1 MYTWLSDPRGMQ
13 LACKDE
19 AVHRLAVQ
27 VRNADVD
34 RAGAIGCLL
43 DAGASSR
50 SEASYL
56 TSQGTKRPLY
66 FCKASAYCALPG
78 ACTCYIH
85 GRLVHQYP
93 RSRKPDTDTIP
104 RAAQRRR
111 QAQCG
116 CARRGEGIS
125 VSVREVKIDLTPITE
140 IPVLSWPRWA
150 PARLGVTCDTLRLT
164 LWALDPSGCL
174 GNGRGRLSEQRPLV
188 GREDVHLH
196 PVDGLPVILQN
207 AARIT

>member
-1 MYTWLSDPRGMQ
+1 MTQHTAESAPVQRQLRALQKEAAMSTWLSDPRGMW

-104 RAAQRRR
+104 RAAQRWR

-116 CARRGEGIS
+116 CARGGEKAS
-125 VSVREVKIDLTPITE
+125 PCRYEKSRSTSL
-140 IPVLSWPRWA
+140 LSQRYLCSLGLDGRP
-150 PARLGVTCDTLRLT
+150 PAL
-164 LWALDPSGCL
+164 
-174 GNGRGRLSEQRPLV
+174 E
-188 GREDVHLH
+188 
-196 PVDGLPVILQN
+196 
-207 AARIT
+207 